1 MCATNNLSSFDI
13 RALSFSLLV
22 EKREHQFAFGDDRVV
37 YYAMAFGLGKSFAA
51 RIGQLGMNEDG
62 VARENRFTKFH
73 SICAHEIA
81 DATGIFCQFE
91 SQDAGHLCHRFDL
104 HYTRHHRVTGKMSLK
119 ERLVNRDRFD
129 PDTFGF
135 ALETDDPVD
144 HQKRETMRQN
154 LHYLVGVEPP
164 VTPRNRACHGKG
176 APACLL
182 AGERASQVGID
193 SVTGFYRYHVA
204 PNAPPDP
211 CKISND
217 LENFVA
223 HEFVCETQWFLAQN
237 RLAADNNRVFEAAAF
252 DQIFLHERLN
262 ILVENKGPR
271 RGDLA
276 LENCR
281 RDFRRQI
288 LREPIIW
295 PGLRA

>member
-1 MCATNNLSSFDI
+1 
-13 RALSFSLLV
+13 
-22 EKREHQFAFGDDRVV
+22 
-37 YYAMAFGLGKSFAA
+37 
-51 RIGQLGMNEDG
+51 
-62 VARENRFTKFH
+62 
-73 SICAHEIA
+73 
-81 DATGIFCQFE
+81 
-91 SQDAGHLCHRFDL
+91 
-104 HYTRHHRVTGKMSLK
+104 MSLK

-154 LHYLVGVEPP
+154 LHYLVGVESTIP
-164 VTPRNRACHGKG
+164 TRNRAFHGKG

-204 PNAPPDP
+204 SDAPPDER
-211 CKISND
+211 KIANNV
-217 LENFVA
+217 ENFVA
-223 HEFVCETQWFLAQN
+223 HEFVGKTQWFLAQN
-237 RLAADNNRVFEAAAF
+237 GLAMHHNRIFEAAAL

-262 ILVENKGPR
+262 ILVVNKGSR

-281 RDFRRQI
+281 RDFHRQI

-295 PGLRA
+295 SGLRA